1 MTYNFFNLV
10 SGVKNQKAESEKLI
24 SYIDPTL
31 IMNLLGQMQSISQ
44 KLFNGNES
52 NRNEFVITF
61 FDFSVR
67 SNGYCTA
74 FANQLASAGDKQ
86 SKQAADHLFK
96 FAHNIKRLGITVASN
111 NKDVFEEHSKSL
123 FGDYHLE
130 FNSSDT
136 TIHKT
141 LNRMSYVYD
150 SWVAVCNVC
159 VINSDRLKPEDQQ
172 KLQTDIDVA
181 SELISVIVGYLF
193 GVLEKNNHQWED
205 FIDNNLR
212 KYWDVIPDEH
222 KAR

>member
-10 SGVKNQKAESEKLI
+10 TGVKNQKAESEKFI
-24 SYIDPTL
+24 SYIDPAS
-31 IMNLLGQMQSISQ
+31 IMKLLGQMQSISQ
-44 KLFNGNES
+44 KLFNVNGS
-52 NRNEFVITF
+52 NRNEFVINF

-67 SNGYCTA
+67 SNGYCVA
-74 FANQLASAGDKQ
+74 FANQLANAGDDQ
-86 SKQAADHLFK
+86 SKQAAEHLFK

-111 NKDVFEEHSKSL
+111 NKAIFEEHSKSL
-123 FGDYHLE
+123 FSDYHME

-141 LNRMSYVYD
+141 LNKMSYVYD
-150 SWVAVCNVC
+150 SWAAVCNVC
-159 VINSDRLKPEDQQ
+159 VMNSDRLKTEDNQ
-172 KLQTDIDVA
+172 KLQTDINVA
-181 SELISVIVGYLF
+181 SELTSVIIGYLF
-193 GVLEKNNHQWED
+193 GVLDKNNHQWED